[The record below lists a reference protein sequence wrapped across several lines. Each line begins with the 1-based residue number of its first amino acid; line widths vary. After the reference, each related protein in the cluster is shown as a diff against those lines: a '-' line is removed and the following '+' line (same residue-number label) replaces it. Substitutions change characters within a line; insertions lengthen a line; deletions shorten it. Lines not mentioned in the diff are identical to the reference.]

1 MIMSDSNI
9 KPIYCI
15 LKVAISKSRLEV
27 IMSLSLV
34 VIQGPSASGKS
45 TIQSMLGLPRIVTW
59 TSRSPRAG
67 EVDGVDYFFKSRAE
81 MQKLYEQG
89 QMIEMTEYHENLY
102 GTPTQLI
109 EEIIRKSEL
118 RSVILDE
125 AGAKRIKQFFSG
137 NVLLVGVKA
146 ERQECAR
153 RLEIRGQ
160 RASDI
165 DARLSSFEVEIR
177 ALSQCDIVLNNT
189 DENRE
194 KIDHIV
200 RYLKGGLGN
209 HYGSL

>member
-27 IMSLSLV
+27 VMSLSLV

-67 EVDGVDYFFKSRAE
+67 EIDGIDYFFKSRTE